1 MMYAEGTSKN
11 SVRGSAVSVQ
21 NRSNSLYDI
30 RNFFQKI
37 EESDINDDIIDGEA
51 TVLPSANI

>member
-37 EESDINDDIIDGEA
+37 EESDINDDIIDDEA

>member
-1 MMYAEGTSKN
+1 MYAEGTSKN